1 MDESFEVVKE
11 GNKLLVQLNYEL
23 SVANAPA
30 LIQEFS
36 KYYGQGIEEV
46 VFDVTG
52 LQLLTSAGIRAIAY
66 ANQRLG
72 IKNQIVA
79 VNCAK
84 EIYNVLDHVGM
95 ARIIRFEES
104 EEKKKKFRM
113 KYLGDKKIDEVRK
126 FADDRKKA
134 LEDFSSP
141 PSSTPT
147 SRRIW
152 ECSTRPKNCCSRPQS
167 IESAICLGS
176 NRRSSSMNSW
186 SLCMKNEGRVNK
198 PSR

>member
-36 KYYGQGIEEV
+36 KYYGQDIEEV

-134 LEDFSSP
+134 LEDFE
-141 PSSTPT
+141 TQNDVV
-147 SRRIW
+147 
-152 ECSTRPKNCCSRPQS
+152 CYHMK
-167 IESAICLGS
+167 LGQ
-176 NRRSSSMNSW
+176 
-186 SLCMKNEGRVNK
+186 ED
-198 PSR
+198 

>member
-1 MDESFEVVKE
+1 MPPKYIYMDESFEVVKE

-52 LQLLTSAGIRAIAY
+52 LQLLTSDGIRAIAY

-134 LEDFSSP
+134 LEDFE
-141 PSSTPT
+141 TQNDVV
-147 SRRIW
+147 
-152 ECSTRPKNCCSRPQS
+152 CYHMK
-167 IESAICLGS
+167 LGQ
-176 NRRSSSMNSW
+176 
-186 SLCMKNEGRVNK
+186 ED
-198 PSR
+198 